1 MNPVSFTTKYVDKWK
16 KHTTLHP
23 GIKENSTYKPSRGID
38 HLYRVSPKTK
48 YCKGLLTKTQDKNCK
63 ESKTSIAGFHQRK
76 HCEELLTKTPEVM
89 RNTREHGCPL
99 QRKTC

>member
-1 MNPVSFTTKYVDKWK
+1 MEKTHYITPWSKRK
-16 KHTTLHP
+16 LHLQ
-23 GIKENSTYKPSRGID
+23 ILID

-99 QRKTC
+99 QRKTW